1 MMVPLLCSFLADGRL
16 SRRFLCPRGRRP
28 HRTHGACAVHH
39 PSVFSRRHRDL
50 LRSRSSIVR
59 SQRRA
64 QPRSRRGG
72 SPLARSLLVRSR
84 SLPTTHSRPTVRR
97 NARGQP
103 ERWTHGHLATR
114 ASRDCRLGPAHIAH
128 AGVTGSMHGYFTIP
142 LPPGTIQMSTSPNCD
157 AVLNTL
163 PCTTTTFIYTHFT
176 ACYPAT
182 CPVTTFFFHYS
193 AGDQMLVV
201 HEWKNA
207 SADRGGNHGDIQNV
221 SVP

>member
-64 QPRSRRGG
+64 HPRSRRGG

-114 ASRDCRLGPAHIAH
+114 ASRDCRLGPAHIAVGVRRSRRLRFSSSRAEPPVQRGRRRLLRRRPFH
-128 AGVTGSMHGYFTIP
+128 AARSQRHAALWAISEQ
-142 LPPGTIQMSTSPNCD
+142 L
-157 AVLNTL
+157 A
-163 PCTTTTFIYTHFT
+163 
-176 ACYPAT
+176 
-182 CPVTTFFFHYS
+182 
-193 AGDQMLVV
+193 
-201 HEWKNA
+201 
-207 SADRGGNHGDIQNV
+207 
-221 SVP
+221 